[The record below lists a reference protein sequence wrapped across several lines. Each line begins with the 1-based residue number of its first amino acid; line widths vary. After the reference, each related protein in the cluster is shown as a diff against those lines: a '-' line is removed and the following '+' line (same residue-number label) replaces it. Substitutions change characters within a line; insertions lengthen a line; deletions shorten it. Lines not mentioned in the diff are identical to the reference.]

1 MHITYVN
8 TDTIRQHLGEIGAL
22 SREINDIE
30 RQQLTYAERPDDF
43 YGGNYMNG
51 GEPDDIITDNSICFH
66 PLLPLYMIFETYLTH
81 ITNDD
86 ITQSFDYD
94 IFIKYLHFLMKCY
107 DVYVMNYDNK
117 ESRKD
122 GYIIGMGLKELLF
135 TSNMDKDNYKYCYES
150 LDMNE
155 NEYYA
160 MSSLSCTLSYMI
172 SGIIMQS
179 NEEKQQATLFLTNRI
194 FKNFT
199 GLVNAREIFLKPITQ
214 EYTIAVLIDMVKQ
227 KLLEIGEKI
236 IQDRT
241 NPIPYREPKIKFY
254 LSDKTP
260 DSTPESVF
268 SYSTTGSTG
277 SSRSRGGNKTHR
289 HNKKI
294 SRNNRLKHNKQT
306 RRNRKTRKS

>member
-1 MHITYVN
+1 
-8 TDTIRQHLGEIGAL
+8 
-22 SREINDIE
+22 
-30 RQQLTYAERPDDF
+30 
-43 YGGNYMNG
+43 
-51 GEPDDIITDNSICFH
+51 
-66 PLLPLYMIFETYLTH
+66 
-81 ITNDD
+81 
-86 ITQSFDYD
+86 
-94 IFIKYLHFLMKCY
+94 
-107 DVYVMNYDNK
+107 MNYDNK
-117 ESRKD
+117 ESRKE

-172 SGIIMQS
+172 SGIITQT
-179 NEEKQQATLFLTNRI
+179 NEEKQQAKLFLTNKI

-199 GLVNAREIFLKPITQ
+199 GLVNARELFLKPITTG
-214 EYTIAVLIDMVKQ
+214 YTIDGLTDMVKQ

-241 NPIPYREPKIKFY
+241 NPIPYSGKINYY
-254 LSDKTP
+254 LSEKSTN
-260 DSTPESVF
+260 STPESVF

-277 SSRSRGGNKTHR
+277 SSRPRGGNKTHR

-294 SRNNRLKHNKQT
+294 SRNNRVKHNKRT